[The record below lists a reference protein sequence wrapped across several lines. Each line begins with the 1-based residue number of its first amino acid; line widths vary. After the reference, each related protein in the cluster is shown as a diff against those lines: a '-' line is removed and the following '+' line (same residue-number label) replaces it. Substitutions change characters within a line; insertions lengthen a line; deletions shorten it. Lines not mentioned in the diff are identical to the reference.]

1 MEKNMMYKD
10 GSRVYNLN
18 KFKSFELSGKNRE
31 DEWVIYGYY
40 DSKRCDWIRFVFSN
54 ELLYKKFIADYLK

>member
-1 MEKNMMYKD
+1 MEKSMMYKD
-10 GSRVYNLN
+10 GNRVYNLN

-31 DEWVIYGYY
+31 GEWIIYGYY
-40 DSKRCDWIRFVFSN
+40 DSKQCDWIRFAFSN

>member
-10 GSRVYNLN
+10 GNRVYNLN
-18 KFKSFELSGKNRE
+18 KFKSFLLCGEEKGTWYIFGDYDNKGK
-31 DEWVIYGYY
+31 
-40 DSKRCDWIRFVFSN
+40 DSVMFTFSN